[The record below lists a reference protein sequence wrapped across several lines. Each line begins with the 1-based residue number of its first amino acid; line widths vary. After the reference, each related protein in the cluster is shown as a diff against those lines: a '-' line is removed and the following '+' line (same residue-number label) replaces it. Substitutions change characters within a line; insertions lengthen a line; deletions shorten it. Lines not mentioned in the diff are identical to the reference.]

1 MQTEGPEGPLVVIG
15 IQDALQALVTG
26 LAMGSLYGLL
36 GLGFV
41 LLYKGTRVV
50 NFAQGEAVMVG
61 GYAAW
66 VFYVAWALPY
76 PVVLVLVLLSGT
88 TLGLLMD
95 QVLRKLRQAPE
106 LTTVMA
112 TLAIA
117 IALKGVARLIAGD
130 MPLMFRQPFP
140 GDPLMLDRVAIPWHS
155 MWILAM
161 FLCVVTVGYLIYYKT
176 KAGLGMRAMAQS
188 RQAAQ
193 LMGVSLPWVF
203 ATTWALASAVGALV
217 GLLFAPS
224 WNVDPYMSLGLLLMS
239 FSAAV
244 LGGFGSLPGVMIGGW
259 LIAIGE
265 NMLGLFFGSTI
276 KDFVPFATI
285 FLVLTIKP
293 TGLLKGD

>member
-1 MQTEGPEGPLVVIG
+1 MVD
-15 IQDALQALVTG
+15 IQDVFQAVVMG

-36 GLGFV
+36 GLGFT

-66 VFYVAWALPY
+66 VFYVAWAMPY
-76 PVVLVLVLLSGT
+76 PAVLALVLLVGAA
-88 TLGLLMD
+88 LGLVMD
-95 QVLRKLRQAPE
+95 QVLRKLRDAPE

-112 TLAIA
+112 TLAIS
-117 IALKGVARLIAGD
+117 IALKGVARLTAGD

-140 GDPLMLDRVAIPWHS
+140 GDPLLLGRVAIPLHNI
-155 MWILAM
+155 WILAT
-161 FLCVVTVGYLIYYKT
+161 FLACVVIGYVIYNKS
-176 KAGLGMRAMAQS
+176 KAGLGMRAMAQG

-203 ATTWALASAVGALV
+203 AATWVLASAVGALV
-217 GLLFAPS
+217 GLLFAPI

-259 LIAIGE
+259 LLAVGE
-265 NMLGLFFGSTI
+265 NVLGLLFGSTI

-285 FLVLTIKP
+285 FLVLTLKP